1 MILEYLTVGPFA
13 ENSYILGDEE
23 TGDGILIDPGHDP
36 KAILARVKELKLT
49 ISAIVNTHAH
59 IDHVGGVEEVQ
70 RRLGV
75 PFALHRK
82 ELPLLEALPMQA
94 QMFGLPPIRVPQVD
108 DWLTAG
114 QRLKVGGIDITVIE
128 TPGHSP
134 GSVTLKVERAG
145 VEGLDLIAGDV
156 LFAGSIGRTDLPGGD
171 YDTLIRSIT
180 GQLFPLG
187 DECRVWPG
195 HGPDTTI
202 GAERRTNPFVGGM

>member
-36 KAILARVKELKLT
+36 KAILARVKALKLT

-59 IDHVGGVEEVQ
+59 IDHVGGVAEVQ
-70 RRLGV
+70 RQLGV
-75 PFALHRK
+75 PFALHQK

-94 QMFGLPPIRVPQVD
+94 QLFGLPPITVPQVD

-114 QRLKVGGIDITVIE
+114 QRLKVGGLEITVIE

-145 VEGLDLIAGDV
+145 VPGVDLIAGDV

-180 GQLFPLG
+180 LKLFPLG
-187 DECRVWPG
+187 DACRVWPG

-202 GAERRTNPFVGGM
+202 GDERRGNPFVGGM